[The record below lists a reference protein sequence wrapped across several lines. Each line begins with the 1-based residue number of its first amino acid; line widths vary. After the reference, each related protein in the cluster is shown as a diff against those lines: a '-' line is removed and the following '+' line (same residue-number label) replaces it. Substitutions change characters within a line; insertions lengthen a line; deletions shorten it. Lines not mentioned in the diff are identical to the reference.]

1 MSVRSGEFRRVSRRD
16 RTRARSRKEKR
27 EKLKGE
33 KLKEFAYASARG
45 AEWSA
50 LFLGLMVSLVTALV
64 AFLTGETMY
73 AVVALL
79 FGLLVGAALL
89 KRESS

>member
-1 MSVRSGEFRRVSRRD
+1 MRVRSGQFRRVSRRD
-16 RTRARSRKEKR
+16 RTRARSRQEK
-27 EKLKGE
+27 KE

-45 AEWSA
+45 VQWSA
-50 LFLGLMVSLVTALV
+50 LFFGFMVSLVTALV
-64 AFLTGETMY
+64 AFLTGETGY
-73 AVVALL
+73 AVLALL

>member
-1 MSVRSGEFRRVSRRD
+1 MSVRSREFRRVSRRD

-27 EKLKGE
+27 EKLK
-33 KLKEFAYASARG
+33 EFAYASARG
-45 AEWSA
+45 AEWTV

-73 AVVALL
+73 AIVALL

-89 KRESS
+89 KWESS

>member
-1 MSVRSGEFRRVSRRD
+1 MSVRSGQFRRVSRRD
-16 RTRARSRKEKR
+16 RTRARSRQEK
-27 EKLKGE
+27 KE

-45 AEWSA
+45 AKWSA
-50 LFLGLMVSLVTALV
+50 LFFGFMVSLVTALV
-64 AFLTGETMY
+64 AFLTGETVY
-73 AVVALL
+73 AVLALL

>member
-16 RTRARSRKEKR
+16 RTRARSRQVKR
-27 EKLKGE
+27 E

-45 AEWSA
+45 AEWTA
-50 LFLGLMVSLVTALV
+50 LFFGLMVSLVTVLV
-64 AFLTGETMY
+64 AFLAGETVY

-79 FGLLVGAALL
+79 FGLLVGATLL

>member
-1 MSVRSGEFRRVSRRD
+1 MSVKSGQFRRVSRRD
-16 RTRARSRKEKR
+16 RSRARSRQQKR
-27 EKLKGE
+27 E

-45 AEWSA
+45 VQWTA
-50 LFLGLMVSLVTALV
+50 LFFGLMVSLVTALV
-64 AFLTGETMY
+64 AFLTGETVY
-73 AVVALL
+73 AVLALL

>member
-1 MSVRSGEFRRVSRRD
+1 
-16 RTRARSRKEKR
+16 
-27 EKLKGE
+27 
-33 KLKEFAYASARG
+33 
-45 AEWSA
+45 
-50 LFLGLMVSLVTALV
+50 LGLMVSLVTALV

-79 FGLLVGAALL
+79 FGLLVGAALW